1 MDVRMEGGEALESA
15 RVGIVLA
22 TVATKEF
29 EGIEKRRSGV

>member
-1 MDVRMEGGEALESA
+1 MEGGYALGSA

-29 EGIEKRRSGV
+29 EGTEKRRSCV